1 MPKLIKPITKW
12 IDWPDDP
19 EAAVEIRAFTDED
32 TAAIR
37 AAALRQKSTMVN
49 GKAEMVV
56 EYEVHRDREETARR
70 RVVDWHGFNDEN
82 GRPMACTEA
91 NRLRWSCNRAFME
104 LINLAGADLDAQA
117 AAASNEAAKN

>member
-82 GRPMACTEA
+82 GRPMACTEGKPA
-91 NRLRWSCNRAFME
+91 ALVVQPRLY
-104 LINLAGADLDAQA
+104 GADQ
-117 AAASNEAAKN
+117 SGRRRSRRPGRRRQR